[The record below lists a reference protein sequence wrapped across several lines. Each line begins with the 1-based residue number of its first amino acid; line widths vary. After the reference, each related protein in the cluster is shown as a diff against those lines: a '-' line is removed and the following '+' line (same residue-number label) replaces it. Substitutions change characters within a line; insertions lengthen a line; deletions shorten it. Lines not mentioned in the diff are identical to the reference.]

1 MTVTCGSAATT
12 RRLNPPAQVAVRA
25 LTASVMTFLLNQAGV
40 FPGGHGQVGPERVP
54 GHVQETLAARGQPR
68 CRLRGCGGIWAGPSP
83 LCQADDMRKYVIM
96 GIQGSGKGTQA
107 KMLAAGLDLVHIS
120 VGDIFRWNVQ
130 NHTKMG
136 AQVRRVMA
144 AGELVGD
151 DLVESVVRDRL
162 TQHDWNFG
170 FIIDGFPRDPRQAEF
185 FLESYD
191 IDGVIELDLPDSEV
205 RRRVL
210 NRRLCGECGMDYNLI
225 ANSPKVP
232 GRCDMCG
239 GELITREDDTEEA
252 LAVRLRD
259 YHDQTNPV
267 LAIFRR
273 KEYVSTVDARPAPEV
288 IQQQIRE
295 RLGLPPYQP
304 DDRASEVA

>member
-1 MTVTCGSAATT
+1 
-12 RRLNPPAQVAVRA
+12 
-25 LTASVMTFLLNQAGV
+25 
-40 FPGGHGQVGPERVP
+40 
-54 GHVQETLAARGQPR
+54 
-68 CRLRGCGGIWAGPSP
+68 
-83 LCQADDMRKYVIM
+83 MRKYVIM
-96 GIQGSGKGTQA
+96 GVQGSGKGTQSQ
-107 KMLAAGLDLVHIS
+107 MLAADLDIVHIS

-151 DLVESVVRDRL
+151 DLVESVVWDRL
-162 TQHDWNFG
+162 TQHDWNYG
-170 FIIDGFPRDPRQAEF
+170 FIIDGFPRNRGQTEF

-210 NRRLCGECGMDYNLI
+210 GRRLCADCDVDYNLI

-232 GRCDMCG
+232 GRCDLCG
-239 GELITREDDTEEA
+239 GELVTREDDTEEA

-259 YHDQTNPV
+259 YHEQTNPS
-267 LAIFRR
+267 LEEFRR
-273 KEYVSTVDARPAPEV
+273 KEYVITVDARPAPEV
-288 IQQQIRE
+288 VQRTIRQ
-295 RLGLPPYQP
+295 RLGLPPMAESA
-304 DDRASEVA
+304 DGAREAASA